1 MLEQLKV
8 AVAFLSVEDI
18 RRSDGPSFLFED
30 NNLWLLVSWKRAE
43 TLTGEWV
50 GGGGG
55 ERDLL
60 ETVNT
65 AIAGSGSDL

>member
-1 MLEQLKV
+1 MVISLLK
-8 AVAFLSVEDI
+8 ACRDAD
-18 RRSDGPSFLFED
+18 RG
-30 NNLWLLVSWKRAE
+30 
-43 TLTGEWV
+43 V
-50 GGGGG
+50 GGRRGG